1 MTEPTDPTA
10 GLENQPGP
18 ENTPRF
24 PPELMFEGVKYAINA
39 KFRGIPFVDLTR
51 EELFAVAGHLMH
63 DASAMSAELARREGM
78 PQLILPSDM

>member
-1 MTEPTDPTA
+1 MTEPTDLTE

-24 PPELMFEGVKYAINA
+24 PPQLMFEGVGYAMKA
-39 KFRGIPFVDLTR
+39 KFRGVPFVDLTH
-51 EELFAVAGHLMH
+51 EELFAVAGNLMH
-63 DASAMSAELARREGM
+63 DASVMSAELARREGV

>member
-1 MTEPTDPTA
+1 MSDPIDQTE

-24 PPELMFEGVKYAINA
+24 PPQLMFEGVGYAMKA
-39 KFRGIPFVDLTR
+39 KFRGIPFVDLSR
-51 EELFAVAGHLMH
+51 EEMFAVAGHLMH
-63 DASAMSAELARREGM
+63 DASIMSAELARREGV